1 MEIVTKNISNK
12 LKMFYKNLN
21 DVASVGPDTNPLM
34 LKKINRIERIRKEKA
49 RHSGGVSPED
59 KKLINLGVYHSMKKF
74 DDIETWLINSSID
87 TYIKILQEETRKHYM
102 EEKPVGD
109 KVEDEVIAFIN
120 ATVVQIVN
128 RFLTH

>member
-1 MEIVTKNISNK
+1 M
-12 LKMFYKNLN
+12 
-21 DVASVGPDTNPLM
+21 PDIRTNPDRED
-34 LKKINRIERIRKEKA
+34 IQQARDQDRKEKT